1 MDPVA
6 HFHLLNGA
14 SIWRL
19 NWLADTSPNG
29 LQRSHGLMVNYRYHL
44 PDIGDNSNAY
54 RTDTNQTINYSR
66 NVEKY
71 L

>member
-14 SIWRL
+14 SVCRL

-44 PDIGDNSNAY
+44 PDIGGNSNAY

-66 NVEKY
+66 NVENY